1 MRKTVRILKTLGKLV
16 VGVIAAVVLSASA
29 LAAARWGVDLYA
41 RRQVS
46 GTLTFEPAVLPGTDY
61 QVGPFIVTWDDGD
74 GGRLQVVHGDAPE
87 KVLWATL
94 PGRSFIAAA
103 RGVETVTES
112 RGHFTV
118 KDSLRE
124 VLAHQTVDSITLSS
138 GEAGAGPRDGLVIRG
153 RLDAGPGRAERPPHT
168 TYTLT
173 FTAVDENQLAFEL
186 EIHNGAMNRT
196 FLTYASDPDE
206 HFFGFGE
213 QFTHLDMKGRW
224 LPIFVTEQGIGRG
237 AQPITLG
244 ADLTAGAGGAW
255 HTTYAAVPHYITSR
269 LRSLFL
275 ENSEH
280 VVFDLRRPDR
290 VQVRL
295 FANTMAGRI
304 LYGET
309 PPDLI
314 REYTEYAGRMRP
326 LPDWVLEGAVVGMQG
341 GTAKVRRVLADLE
354 ARGTPVAAFWLQD
367 WVGQRVT
374 SFGKQLWWNWELD
387 EDHYPGWDGLVAD
400 LDSRGIRVMTYVS
413 PFLADVSEKP
423 GVERNLFQEALALGL
438 FVENADGEPYL
449 IRNTDFSAGLLDL
462 TDPAAWEWMKGIIRE
477 EVVGAGASGWMADF
491 GEALPYDAV
500 LHSGEPAARVHNLY
514 PELWAR
520 LNREVV
526 EEVEAAEGPE
536 GQDEYVFFMRSGFS
550 RSPQYATL
558 FWTGDQLVSWDRFDG
573 IKSAVT
579 ALLSS
584 GLSGFAFNHSDI
596 GGYTAVTNPIRNYH
610 RSKELLMRWMELSAF
625 TVVYRTHEGNRP
637 EDNVQF
643 YTDEE
648 TMAQFDRMARVYRA
662 WASYR
667 KRLVAE
673 AAETGLPVVRHLFVH
688 YPDDPNVYGIS
699 YEEFLVGSELLVAPV
714 LDPGRGEVEV
724 YLPRG
729 RWVHLWTGEVYGSTD
744 GDGGLTVTV
753 SAPIGQPAV
762 FFAEGSAA
770 GLELVRNLEAEGLL
784 GE

>member
-1 MRKTVRILKTLGKLV
+1 MHILKTLGKLL
-16 VGVIAAVVLSASA
+16 VGVIAALVLAVSA
-29 LAAARWGVDLYA
+29 LAVARWGLDLYA

-46 GTLTFEPAVLPGTDY
+46 GTLTFEPAALPATDY

-74 GGRLQVVHGDAPE
+74 GGWLRIVHSDAPG

-103 RGVETVTES
+103 RGVEAVSES

-124 VLAHQTVDSITLSS
+124 VLAHQTIDSITFPF
-138 GEAGAGPRDGLVIRG
+138 GETGAGPSDSLVIRG
-153 RLDAGPGRAERPPHT
+153 RLQAGPGGADRPPNT
-168 TYTLT
+168 AYTLT

-186 EIHNGAMNRT
+186 EIHNDAVNRT

-206 HFFGFGE
+206 RFFGFGE

-269 LRSLFL
+269 LRSLFF
-275 ENSEH
+275 ENSEYM
-280 VVFDLRRPDR
+280 VFDLRKPDR

-295 FANTMAGRI
+295 FSNTMAGRI
-304 LYGET
+304 LHGET

-326 LPDWVLEGAVVGMQG
+326 LPDWILEGAVVGMQG
-341 GTAKVRRVLADLE
+341 GTARVREVLADLE

-374 SFGKQLWWNWELD
+374 SFGRQLWWNWELD
-387 EDHYPGWDGLVAD
+387 EDHYPGWEELVDD
-400 LDSRGIRVMTYVS
+400 LRARGIRIMTYVS
-413 PFLADVSEKP
+413 PFLSDVSEKP
-423 GVERNLFQEALALGL
+423 GVERNLFEEALALGL
-438 FVENADGEPYL
+438 LVEKADGRPYL
-449 IRNTDFSAGLLDL
+449 IRNTDFWAGLLDL
-462 TDPAAWEWMKGIIRE
+462 TDPAAWEWMKKVIRE
-477 EVVGAGASGWMADF
+477 RVVGVGAGGWMADF

-500 LHSGEPAARVHNLY
+500 LHSGESAARLHNLY

-526 EEVEAAEGPE
+526 EEVEAADDTEG
-536 GQDEYVFFMRSGFS
+536 GREYVFFMRSGFT
-550 RSPQYATL
+550 RSPRYATL

-584 GLSGFAFNHSDI
+584 GLSGFAFNHTDI